1 MPSPTR
7 GPPTYRELST
17 HTRSQVNVILEQS
30 SAGNALAQ
38 CIALVCKDIQHN
50 KRSLALAQPST
61 QRTVQSHHESSRQ
74 QHHHQHRG
82 PFLAYSGYGRHY

>member
-1 MPSPTR
+1 MLTPTH
-7 GPPTYRELST
+7 GPLTDREQSI
-17 HTRSQVNVILEQS
+17 HTRMQVNAILEQS
-30 SAGNALAQ
+30 SAGNAVAQ
-38 CIALVCKDIQHN
+38 CIALVCKDIQQN

-61 QRTVQSHHESSRQ
+61 QRPVQSHHESTRQ